1 MTKSQSLHR
10 SGRLFLEAD
19 LERFKKQHEESQSLL
34 RSGRLFRLV
43 AETGEA
49 KAILSQSLHRSG
61 RLFLFPHFSFDL
73 SDLVAIPSQVRSFV
87 SFERDVIGAKHP
99 VAIPSQL
106 RSFVSAKHGLSQKIG
121 DACAVAIP
129 SQVRSFVSWDID
141 YYYIK
146 KQEPVAI
153 PSQVRSF
160 VSPAMV
166 RQCNMKLTSQSL
178 HRSGRLFLNHEPD
191 GDWTE
196 IIWSRNPFT
205 GQVVCFT

>member
-73 SDLVAIPSQVRSFV
+73 SDLVAIPSQV
-87 SFERDVIGAKHP
+87 
-99 VAIPSQL
+99 